1 MNLSKVDVDSVIEA
15 AQESMYGLGN
25 DGFCIECGE
34 CQGGCE
40 PDARKYTCESCGKRA
55 VYGAEELLIY
65 LA

>member
-1 MNLSKVDVDSVIEA
+1 
-15 AQESMYGLGN
+15 MYGLGN